1 MTQHGERS
9 FPPSRVILLIAGVL
23 AAFAIGYAIS
33 VSQDDT
39 SGSGAADSAAAV
51 APAGIPELE
60 KATKDDPQ
68 NGQAWQLLGAAYFN
82 AARYEDAARAYT
94 KAIGI
99 DPDQPLVWSALGEAR
114 VMASE
119 RDPMPPAAVEAFEKS
134 IALDPKDPRAR
145 YFMAVKRDLSG
156 DHEGALSDWL
166 ALLEDTPADAPWR
179 GDLVRT
185 IEQVGQINRV
195 DVTKRLAVA
204 GEKSPPAPPVA
215 RAIPGPN
222 AEQLAAASQIP
233 PGEQRDMAEGM
244 VSRLEQRL
252 KGNPGNVDGWVMLIR
267 SRATLDQPGKA
278 KQALAD
284 AVAANPEKADFLRQQ
299 AAVLGVKP

>member
-1 MTQHGERS
+1 MTQHGERT
-9 FPPSRVILLIAGVL
+9 FPLSRVILFVAVVL

-33 VSQDDT
+33 NSQDDT
-39 SGSGAADSAAAV
+39 SAANAPNPEVSAA
-51 APAGIPELE
+51 PSGIPELE
-60 KATKDDPQ
+60 KVTADDPK
-68 NGQAWQLLGAAYFN
+68 NGQAWQQLGAAYFN
-82 AARYEDAARAYT
+82 EGRYEDAVGAYS

-119 RDPMPPAAVEAFEKS
+119 RDPMPAAAVEAFEKS

-145 YFMAVKRDLSG
+145 YFIAVKRDLTG

-179 GDLVRT
+179 SDLVRT
-185 IEQVGQINRV
+185 IEQVGQINQI
-195 DVTKRLAVA
+195 DVTKRLAAA
-204 GEKSPPAPPVA
+204 GEKSPPPAPVA
-215 RAIPGPN
+215 RAIPGPS
-222 AEQLAAASQIP
+222 ADQLAAASQIP

-252 KGNPGNVDGWVMLIR
+252 KGNPGNVDGWVMLMR
-267 SRATLDQPGKA
+267 SRVTLNQPGKA
-278 KQALAD
+278 KKALTD
-284 AVAANPEKADFLRQQ
+284 AVAANPDKADFLRQQ